1 VGRKGD
7 VPRRSAGL
15 DHRPLRGHAD
25 STNNDQIST
34 YGKKAANRPMARASR
49 IVKVSKRLGHKTD
62 ILYDETCNAAGSF
75 RLDAQRA
82 DGPAY

>member
-1 VGRKGD
+1 MRTALTMIKYL
-7 VPRRSAGL
+7 PMA
-15 DHRPLRGHAD
+15 
-25 STNNDQIST
+25 
-34 YGKKAANRPMARASR
+34 KKAANRPMARASR